1 MVQVSKSDPKV
12 FRISVLKAT
21 RSFTFRCENEENAK
35 DWIKL
40 IHEQIL
46 TSKGHSKV
54 MTKTSIQ
61 EKFWKFDRISP
72 QQLAEISDTGDI
84 ILFRSYDFI
93 CKLQRSLTCRNVGIK
108 VLKNRSYWINSEI

>member
-93 CKLQRSLTCRNVGIK
+93 AFKPSGVWTAYICTVVVLSLIAE
-108 VLKNRSYWINSEI
+108 SSH